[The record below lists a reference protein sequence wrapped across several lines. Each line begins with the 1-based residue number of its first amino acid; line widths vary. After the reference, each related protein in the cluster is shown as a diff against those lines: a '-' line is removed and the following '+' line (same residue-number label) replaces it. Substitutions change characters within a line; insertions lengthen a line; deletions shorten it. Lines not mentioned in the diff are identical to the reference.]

1 MTRRVTRTRPRR
13 ALGTLLIAGAALAV
27 LAGCGA
33 TDVADRGYG
42 GLPPEVSLSPD
53 TIIGEDGPSAML
65 RDGGSTLALTT
76 WGSSSCH
83 AIAESADW
91 TAAGLSVRLGRAGG
105 DACTADLGPHALEFD
120 VPTDR
125 QGEPISVELTYTDW
139 DGTTTLRVD

>member
-1 MTRRVTRTRPRR
+1 MIRAARTRPVRPLG
-13 ALGTLLIAGAALAV
+13 ALLLAGVTVTV

-53 TIIGEDGPSAML
+53 TILGEDGPSAVL

-91 TAAGLSVRLGRAGG
+91 TDAGLSVQLGSAGG
-105 DACTADLGPHALEFD
+105 DACTADLGPYTLEFD
-120 VPTDR
+120 VPSDR
-125 QGEPISVELTYTDW
+125 RGEPFSVELTYADRE
-139 DGTTTLRVD
+139 GTTTLEVG